1 MQRARAS
8 ESASKQASEGRGG
21 NAPAIILIFGQ
32 AEREN
37 HEGRIDKRSRGGERE
52 PGGEVHTQSAAL

>member
-8 ESASKQASEGRGG
+8 EQASEGRGGGG

>member
-8 ESASKQASEGRGG
+8 EQASEGRGGGGG